1 MTRIP
6 PAEWAPQ
13 RALFVGFPSDG
24 SLWEEDLAPAQAEV
38 AALARQLAAT
48 VPVHL
53 LASDADAVATAQR
66 LVPDATVHQVP
77 FGDIWLRD
85 TGPIFTGPETC
96 ARFRFNGWGGKYD
109 LAHDDTVGAEMAGLM
124 SASVDEHPFVLEGG
138 AIEYD
143 GQGLLLT
150 TEQCLLNPNRN
161 PGWTREAAEQAL
173 AKALGT
179 RRIVW
184 LGDGLLN
191 DHTDGHVDNLARFVA
206 PGTVALPVA
215 TDPGD
220 PNGQVFADAAARI
233 RAAGLV
239 VAEIPSVGPYEMDG
253 ELVPAS
259 YMNWIVANGQV
270 VVPLYGA
277 PNDQAAVT
285 AVRRAFPRHKVTGL
299 RADHILTGGGSF
311 HCISQQV
318 PE

>member
-13 RALFVGFPSDG
+13 RALFLGFPSDG
-24 SLWEEDLAPAQAEV
+24 SLWEQDLAPAQAEV
-38 AALARQLAAT
+38 AALARQLAQT
-48 VPVHL
+48 VPVLL
-53 LASDADAVATAQR
+53 LASDADAATTAR
-66 LVPDATVHQVP
+66 LLAPSASVHQVP

-85 TGPIFTGPETC
+85 TGPIFTGPESC

-124 SASVDEHPFVLEGG
+124 SAAVDEHPTILEGG

-161 PGWTREAAEQAL
+161 PGWTREAAEQGL
-173 AKALGT
+173 SKALGT

-215 TDPGD
+215 ADASD
-220 PNGQVFADAAARI
+220 PNAAVFA
-233 RAAGLV
+233 
-239 VAEIPSVGPYEMDG
+239 
-253 ELVPAS
+253 
-259 YMNWIVANGQV
+259 
-270 VVPLYGA
+270 
-277 PNDQAAVT
+277 
-285 AVRRAFPRHKVTGL
+285 
-299 RADHILTGGGSF
+299 
-311 HCISQQV
+311 
-318 PE
+318 